1 MHQIENNNFE
11 NPIDSLDH
19 LLLMLSKHNLK
30 LPTYY
35 IIYNN

>member
-1 MHQIENNNFE
+1 MHQIENDNFE

-30 LPTYY
+30 LPIYY
-35 IIYNN
+35 MYNN